1 MINSLARLKA
11 IRRHRMLLA
20 LPVAAAAAVVVLAAC
35 GTSGSSSGGSSGG
48 PYSSAA
54 SSTPAAG
61 APAGAVALTLRHT
74 SLGTILTNG
83 QGFTLYAFEAD
94 KGTMSACSGACA
106 AAWPAGPHQ
115 RRPRHGYRRRR
126 QAPGRGDHTGRRP
139 AAAHLRWP
147 PTVQVQRGRH
157 PGQHQR
163 AGLGSVRRPMG
174 HAHRYR
180 HRGDRW
186 LAPNPGAPPPVVST
200 PITPEPAPPTAE
212 VTPAEIAV
220 ALPIRSAPEPH
231 VRPSTRSII
240 G

>member
-54 SSTPAAG
+54 SSTPAAD
-61 APAGAVALTLRHT
+61 APAGAAALTLRHT

-106 AAWPAGPHQ
+106 AAWPPAPTSVAHVAVTGGAAKSLVGEITRADGQRQLTYAGHPL
-115 RRPRHGYRRRR
+115 YRFSGDGT
-126 QAPGRGDHTGRRP
+126 PGSTN
-139 AAAHLRWP
+139 
-147 PTVQVQRGRH
+147 
-157 PGQHQR
+157 GQ
-163 AGLGSVRRPMG
+163 GSE
-174 HAHRYR
+174 AF
-180 HRGDRW
+180 
-186 LAPNPGAPPPVVST
+186 GAPWDT
-200 PITPEPAPPTAE
+200 LTATGTE
-212 VTPAEIAV
+212 VT
-220 ALPIRSAPEPH
+220 
-231 VRPSTRSII
+231 
-240 G
+240 GG

>member
-54 SSTPAAG
+54 SSTPAAA
-61 APAGAVALTLRHT
+61 APAGAAALTLRHT

-106 AAWPAGPHQ
+106 AAWPP
-115 RRPRHGYRRRR
+115 
-126 QAPGRGDHTGRRP
+126 APTSV
-139 AAAHLRWP
+139 AHL
-147 PTVQVQRGRH
+147 TVTGGAAKSLVGEITRADGQRQLTYAGH
-157 PGQHQR
+157 PLYRFSGDGTPGSTNGQ
-163 AGLGSVRRPMG
+163 GSE
-174 HAHRYR
+174 AF
-180 HRGDRW
+180 
-186 LAPNPGAPPPVVST
+186 GAPWDT
-200 PITPEPAPPTAE
+200 LTATGTE
-212 VTPAEIAV
+212 VT
-220 ALPIRSAPEPH
+220 
-231 VRPSTRSII
+231 
-240 G
+240 GG

>member
-61 APAGAVALTLRHT
+61 APAGAAALTLRHT

-106 AAWPAGPHQ
+106 AAWPP
-115 RRPRHGYRRRR
+115 
-126 QAPGRGDHTGRRP
+126 APTSV
-139 AAAHLRWP
+139 AHL
-147 PTVQVQRGRH
+147 TVTGGAAKSLAGEITRADGQRQLTYAGH
-157 PGQHQR
+157 PLYRFSGDGTPGSTNGQ
-163 AGLGSVRRPMG
+163 GSE
-174 HAHRYR
+174 AF
-180 HRGDRW
+180 
-186 LAPNPGAPPPVVST
+186 GAPWDT
-200 PITPEPAPPTAE
+200 LTATGTE
-212 VTPAEIAV
+212 VT
-220 ALPIRSAPEPH
+220 
-231 VRPSTRSII
+231 
-240 G
+240 GG

>member
-20 LPVAAAAAVVVLAAC
+20 LPVAAAAVVVLAAC

-61 APAGAVALTLRHT
+61 APAGAAALTLRHT

-106 AAWPAGPHQ
+106 AAWPP
-115 RRPRHGYRRRR
+115 
-126 QAPGRGDHTGRRP
+126 APISV
-139 AAAHLRWP
+139 AHL
-147 PTVQVQRGRH
+147 TVTGGAAKSLVGEITRADGQRQLTYAGH
-157 PGQHQR
+157 PLYRFSGDGTPGSTNGQ
-163 AGLGSVRRPMG
+163 GSE
-174 HAHRYR
+174 AF
-180 HRGDRW
+180 
-186 LAPNPGAPPPVVST
+186 GAPWDT
-200 PITPEPAPPTAE
+200 LTATGTE
-212 VTPAEIAV
+212 VT
-220 ALPIRSAPEPH
+220 
-231 VRPSTRSII
+231 
-240 G
+240 GG

>member
-61 APAGAVALTLRHT
+61 APAGAAALTLRHT

-106 AAWPAGPHQ
+106 AAWPP
-115 RRPRHGYRRRR
+115 
-126 QAPGRGDHTGRRP
+126 APTSV
-139 AAAHLRWP
+139 AHL
-147 PTVQVQRGRH
+147 TVTGGAAKSLVGEITRADGQRQLTYAGH
-157 PGQHQR
+157 PLYRFSGDGTPGSTNGQ
-163 AGLGSVRRPMG
+163 GSE
-174 HAHRYR
+174 AF
-180 HRGDRW
+180 
-186 LAPNPGAPPPVVST
+186 GAPWDT
-200 PITPEPAPPTAE
+200 LTATGTE
-212 VTPAEIAV
+212 VT
-220 ALPIRSAPEPH
+220 S
-231 VRPSTRSII
+231 

>member
-20 LPVAAAAAVVVLAAC
+20 LPVAAAAAAVVLAAC

-61 APAGAVALTLRHT
+61 APAGAAALTLRHT

-106 AAWPAGPHQ
+106 AAWPP
-115 RRPRHGYRRRR
+115 
-126 QAPGRGDHTGRRP
+126 APTSV
-139 AAAHLRWP
+139 AHL
-147 PTVQVQRGRH
+147 TVTGGAAKSLAGETTRADGQRQLTYAGH
-157 PGQHQR
+157 PLYRFSGDGTPGSTNGQ
-163 AGLGSVRRPMG
+163 GSE
-174 HAHRYR
+174 AF
-180 HRGDRW
+180 
-186 LAPNPGAPPPVVST
+186 GAPWDT
-200 PITPEPAPPTAE
+200 LTATGTE
-212 VTPAEIAV
+212 VT
-220 ALPIRSAPEPH
+220 
-231 VRPSTRSII
+231 
-240 G
+240 GG